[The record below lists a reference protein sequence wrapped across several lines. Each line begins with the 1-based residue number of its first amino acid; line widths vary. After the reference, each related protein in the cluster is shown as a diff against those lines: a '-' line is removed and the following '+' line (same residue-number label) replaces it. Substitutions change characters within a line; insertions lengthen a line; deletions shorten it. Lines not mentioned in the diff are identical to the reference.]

1 MLSSDMALG
10 MLPNTNMISHSTY
23 TQSAFCF
30 GDYYGH
36 MALFPVLDT
45 MKNKS
50 EKVQSNSPYTQLSDW
65 LFGYFAGAPA
75 KYEFKIQ
82 LGTSPEHHPTEDASI
97 IRGEVTS
104 PYRTIGTLESHDKIA
119 FRRKEGSIGKI
130 IWCLIHGGVLWHIG
144 RWRVSMLEEGGLWKV
159 PKEEG

>member
-1 MLSSDMALG
+1 METSQPKTFSWNNAPMIELTDINTCLEIMALREKYFDNPTGLFRALKTRTDALKQHAPG

-50 EKVQSNSPYTQLSDW
+50 EKLQSNSPYTQLSD
-65 LFGYFAGAPA
+65 
-75 KYEFKIQ
+75 
-82 LGTSPEHHPTEDASI
+82 
-97 IRGEVTS
+97 
-104 PYRTIGTLESHDKIA
+104 
-119 FRRKEGSIGKI
+119 
-130 IWCLIHGGVLWHIG
+130 
-144 RWRVSMLEEGGLWKV
+144 
-159 PKEEG
+159 